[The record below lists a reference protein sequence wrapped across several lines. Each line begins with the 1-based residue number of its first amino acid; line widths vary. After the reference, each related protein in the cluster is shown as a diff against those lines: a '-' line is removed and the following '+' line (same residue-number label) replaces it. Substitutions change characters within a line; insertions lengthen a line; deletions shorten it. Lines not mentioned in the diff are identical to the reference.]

1 MKLDACRHPEHMQK
15 MDFSRHGGGRRRAER
30 LNTRAGSIVLIL
42 LTMARALVM
51 FAMTLVVA
59 FAAAAAAEDVIVIT
73 EAEEAIVIT
82 EADCRLLVRH
92 VPAADVAYEP
102 GVDVRGNAVAP
113 ADLGAP
119 EISLPEEISI
129 DVTALVYDLL
139 KTTPPTGLKD
149 TAINLG
155 KVVFRDGRLT
165 YNGQPLGDAADATLI
180 AVCRER
186 GF

>member
-1 MKLDACRHPEHMQK
+1 MKLYARRHPEQMQK
-15 MDFSRHGGGRRRAER
+15 MGFSRHGGGCRYAER
-30 LNTRAGSIVLIL
+30 INTRAGSIVLIL

-59 FAAAAAAEDVIVIT
+59 FAAA
-73 EAEEAIVIT
+73 AEEAIVIT

-102 GVDVRGNAVAP
+102 GVDVRGNAVAS

-129 DVTALVYDLL
+129 DVTALVYELL
-139 KTTPPTGLKD
+139 KTAPPPGLRD
-149 TAINLG
+149 TAIELG

>member
-1 MKLDACRHPEHMQK
+1 MIAL
-15 MDFSRHGGGRRRAER
+15 
-30 LNTRAGSIVLIL
+30 
-42 LTMARALVM
+42 ALV
-51 FAMTLVVA
+51 FAFSAV
-59 FAAAAAAEDVIVIT
+59 
-73 EAEEAIVIT
+73 AEEAIVIG
-82 EADCRLLVRH
+82 EADCRLLTRH
-92 VPAADVAYEP
+92 VPAADVAYKA
-102 GVDVRGNAVAP
+102 GVDVRGNAVAS

-119 EISLPEEISI
+119 QISLPDEISI

-139 KTTPPTGLKD
+139 KTTPPPGLKD